1 MVPEITWQVWLIA
14 VCVITV
20 GSFFQGIIGYG
31 VAIFS
36 APLLLL
42 IDPVFVPAPLIIVG
56 GLLPL
61 ILLTAHHRAV
71 EWRDMYVAWPGA
83 LLGVL
88 CAWIVANWLTQ
99 STWNL
104 FFAGIILVAVGV
116 SLLRSTRPPSLS
128 GIASGSFGSALMG
141 TITGVGGPPIGLAYQ
156 NASPRR
162 IVGSLS
168 AIFVPTSLMSLT
180 ALWFLGRFQLSD
192 VVLALSLLPGMLG
205 GFWLSSR
212 ITGMSAE
219 RIPVPVYKWLMLSV
233 AALASVYTILR
244 EIILV

>member
-31 VAIFS
+31 VAIF
-36 APLLLL
+36 
-42 IDPVFVPAPLIIVG
+42 
-56 GLLPL
+56 
-61 ILLTAHHRAV
+61 
-71 EWRDMYVAWPGA
+71 
-83 LLGVL
+83 
-88 CAWIVANWLTQ
+88 
-99 STWNL
+99 
-104 FFAGIILVAVGV
+104 
-116 SLLRSTRPPSLS
+116 
-128 GIASGSFGSALMG
+128 SALMG

-212 ITGMSAE
+212 ITGMRGQ

-244 EIILV
+244 EIIMV